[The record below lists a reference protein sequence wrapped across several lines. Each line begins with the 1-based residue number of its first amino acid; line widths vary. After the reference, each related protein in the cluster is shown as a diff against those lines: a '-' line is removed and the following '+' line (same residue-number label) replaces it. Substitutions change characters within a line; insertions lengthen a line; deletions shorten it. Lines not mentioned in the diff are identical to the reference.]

1 MPEGI
6 QVQLKGPLFTNAGI
20 ITDKE
25 AGKFIQR
32 LVELGEQRLDQVL
45 KPRPGGVYKSNFRN
59 QKTKISQ
66 GSKGNYR
73 RNIAGVTKGLKGV
86 IEDGHPKRVI
96 YGPWLEGV
104 SSRNQTTRFKGY
116 ASFRRTEEWLQSRV
130 KPEAKAFVHRY
141 AKKLNGT

>member
-1 MPEGI
+1 MPQGV
-6 QVQLKGPLFTNAGI
+6 QVELKGPLFTKAGI

-45 KPRPGGVYKSNFRN
+45 KPRPGGVYLSVQQARKG
-59 QKTKISQ
+59 QATQ
-66 GSKGNYR
+66 GNYR

-116 ASFRRTEEWLQSRV
+116 ASFRRTEQWLQSRV
-130 KPEAKAFVHRY
+130 KPEAKAFVRRY
-141 AKKLNGT
+141 TKKLNGT

>member
-1 MPEGI
+1 MPQGV
-6 QVQLKGPLFTNAGI
+6 QVELKGPLFTKAGK
-20 ITDKE
+20 ITDDF
-25 AGKFIQR
+25 GHNFIQR

-45 KPRPGGVYKSNFRN
+45 KPRPSGVFKSDFRN
-59 QKTKISQ
+59 QKTKTKQ
-66 GSKGNYR
+66 GSTGNYR

-96 YGPWLEGV
+96 YGAWLEGV

-116 ASFRRTEEWLQSRV
+116 ASFRRTEQWLQSRV